1 MSTEQPLDITL
12 KHLFC
17 IVSRTTW
24 SLRDRD
30 RDEVMQS
37 LCHYLEEK
45 MDISCSDM
53 RKIMNELG
61 MTMREYCTE
70 CNEVIEEEGLCKE
83 CEESHPWVRTCPNC
97 NKRIDAPPDKKFEKG
112 EIYKCRD
119 CN

>member
-1 MSTEQPLDITL
+1 
-12 KHLFC
+12 
-17 IVSRTTW
+17 
-24 SLRDRD
+24 
-30 RDEVMQS
+30 
-37 LCHYLEEK
+37 